1 MGRHLSTT
9 NSVTRHSPRSRT
21 PTIGGWVVVSS
32 QKGKELNDLLDI
44 EILSNLRLMTR
55 DTPTTSEKV
64 NHEQTN
70 HHTRTCVYNYVI
82 YMYIY
87 K

>member
-1 MGRHLSTT
+1 M
-9 NSVTRHSPRSRT
+9 
-21 PTIGGWVVVSS
+21 VVSS
-32 QKGKELNDLLDI
+32 RKGKELNDLLDI
-44 EILSNLRLMTR
+44 EILSNLRLMSR

-70 HHTRTCVYNYVI
+70 QHTRTCVYNYVI

-87 K
+87 INVYIYIYTYVCVGSSLRDAVCST